1 MYLQLVVAVGRPS
14 TAVQSTPRRV
24 LKTADVEICR
34 TCGYRWVSSFLPL
47 CTLNPRCCRII
58 GPCLSVARLHGDLY
72 HVHQKVDALSS
83 ATNDNFDL
91 HF

>member
-34 TCGYRWVSSFLPL
+34 TCGYRWVLLPSFL
-47 CTLNPRCCRII
+47 
-58 GPCLSVARLHGDLY
+58 
-72 HVHQKVDALSS
+72 S
-83 ATNDNFDL
+83 AHWIL
-91 HF
+91 VVVG